1 MIDNIRNSLAI
12 FAVIAM
18 IIFMIC
24 IDVYLVYLFACSSI
38 IACGYKYD
46 YGSLKDYENI
56 CQKLGLEP
64 YLKYDDIERHK
75 GVCKYFISFNI
86 LEIYV
91 QEYCDHYWYSH
102 NQLLVLYPISY
113 FKYCYR
119 YLRNS
124 KRNIICYNRV
134 KGLWKD
140 E

>member
-1 MIDNIRNSLAI
+1 MIDNIINGLAI
-12 FAVIAM
+12 FVVIAM

-24 IDVYLVYLFACSSI
+24 IAMYLAYLFACSSI

-46 YGSLKDYENI
+46 YSSLKDYENI
-56 CQKLGLEP
+56 CQKLGIEP
-64 YLKYDDIERHK
+64 YLKYDIEKSK
-75 GVCKYFISFNI
+75 GVYKYFISFNI
-86 LEIYV
+86 FEICV
-91 QEYCDHYWYSH
+91 KEYCNHCWY

-124 KRNIICYNRV
+124 KRNIIYYNRV

>member
-1 MIDNIRNSLAI
+1 MIDNIRNGLAI

-86 LEIYV
+86 LEI
-91 QEYCDHYWYSH
+91 
-102 NQLLVLYPISY
+102 
-113 FKYCYR
+113 
-119 YLRNS
+119 
-124 KRNIICYNRV
+124 
-134 KGLWKD
+134 
-140 E
+140 